1 MALETYRRKRR
12 FDETPEPAGGRRSSA
27 GLPHFVVQQHR
38 ATQLHFDFRL
48 EIDGVLVSWA
58 VPKGPSALP
67 RDKRLAAKVEDHP
80 LDYGSFEGIIPA
92 GNYGA
97 GRVIV
102 WDTGE
107 YAPVPE
113 PKGSPAVTESKGAR
127 KLIREQLDRGEIKI
141 EMYGQK
147 LRGRWALVRTSM
159 DNSGKNWLLIKDR
172 DEFASTESGLPGDDR
187 SVLSG
192 RTLEDVV
199 HPAPALADDAEIEQA
214 LSTLRDPRDS
224 LTLEFA
230 SGTVR
235 VSHLNKEYWPR
246 NGKQKPI
253 AKREYLAYL
262 IRMAPHLLRHLV
274 DRPLTLTRYPDGAL
288 TPGFYQKDLPD
299 HAPDFVQSVPVYSGT
314 RTGDLDYAL
323 AQNLATLVWLGQMAA
338 IELHPWLSR
347 ITAAEPGD
355 KKFTTNASG
364 SEKNIEQSALNY
376 PDVLLFD
383 IDPYVYSGKE
393 EAGAEPALN
402 RAGFKRG
409 VEAAFA
415 IKQLL
420 DEMQLPTFL
429 KTSGKT
435 GLHIHVPIKRQ
446 FTFSEV
452 RAIVGT
458 LSERLAEEF
467 PKRFTTVWQVERRRG
482 LIFLDKNQNIRGKNM
497 AAIYCPRPAPGAP
510 VSMPVSWDELEDIY
524 PTDFTIRTVP
534 DLVKQRGDL
543 WLGIHAAKS
552 DLSAALGL

>member
-12 FDETPEPAGGRRSSA
+12 FDETPEPAGGKRSSV
-27 GLPHFVVQQHR
+27 GLPHFVVQKHA
-38 ATQLHFDFRL
+38 ATRLHYDFRL

-80 LDYGSFEGIIPA
+80 LDYGGFEGIIPA

-102 WDTGE
+102 WDNGE

-113 PKGSPAVTESKGAR
+113 PKGSPAVTEPRAAR
-127 KLIREQLDRGEIKI
+127 ALIRAQLDRGEIKI
-141 EMYGQK
+141 EMYGHK
-147 LRGRWALVRTSM
+147 LRGRWALVRTGM
-159 DNSGKNWLLIKDR
+159 DDNGKNWLLIKDR
-172 DEFASTESGLPGDDR
+172 DEFAAAESGTPGDDR
-187 SVLSG
+187 SVTSG
-192 RTLEDVV
+192 RTLEDVI
-199 HPAPALADDAEIEQA
+199 HPAPAVADPSEIEQA
-214 LSTLRDPRDS
+214 LATLRDKRDT

-230 SGTVR
+230 SGNVK
-235 VSHLNKEYWPR
+235 VSHLNKEYWPAA
-246 NGKQKPI
+246 GKQKAI

-262 IRMAPHLLRHLV
+262 LRLAPHLLRHLK

-288 TPGFYQKDLPD
+288 TKGFYQKDLPD
-299 HAPDFVQSVPVYSGT
+299 HSPDFVESVGVYSGV
-314 RTGDLDYAL
+314 RTGDLNYAM
-323 AQNLATLVWLGQMAA
+323 AHNLATLVWLGQMAA

-347 ITAAEPGD
+347 ITAPEQGD
-355 KKFTTNASG
+355 KPFTTNAAG
-364 SEKNIEQSALNY
+364 SEENIEESALNY

-393 EAGAEPALN
+393 EAGEEPALN

-415 IKQLL
+415 IKELL
-420 DEMQLPTFL
+420 DELQLPTFL

-458 LSERLAEEF
+458 LSERLARQF

-510 VSMPVSWDELEDIY
+510 VSMPVPWDELEKIY

-534 DLVKQRGDL
+534 DLVSERGDL
-543 WLGIHAAKS
+543 WLGIHAAKT
-552 DLSAALGL
+552 DLSVALGL